1 MGAQVTKQ
9 EQDIKN
15 ALVLLEGQMQAMR
28 TAGQKVEDTV
38 QQAAQHFH
46 STASTTFQQKMQEW
60 IETYNQASAK
70 VNNLHASL
78 EAANQTLNT
87 GDSQAQEHA
96 AGWSGDIDGIHGVL
110 SGGGSSS

>member
-1 MGAQVTKQ
+1 MSQLNKQ

-15 ALVLLEGQMQAMR
+15 ALVLLEGQMQSMR

-46 STASTTFQQKMQEW
+46 STASTTFQQKMQQW
-60 IETYNQASAK
+60 IETYNQASTQ

-78 EAANQTLNT
+78 EAANQTLNA
-87 GDSQAQEHA
+87 GDSQAQDHA
-96 AGWSGDIDGIHGVL
+96 AGWSGDIDSIQSVM
-110 SGGGSSS
+110 SGGGKS